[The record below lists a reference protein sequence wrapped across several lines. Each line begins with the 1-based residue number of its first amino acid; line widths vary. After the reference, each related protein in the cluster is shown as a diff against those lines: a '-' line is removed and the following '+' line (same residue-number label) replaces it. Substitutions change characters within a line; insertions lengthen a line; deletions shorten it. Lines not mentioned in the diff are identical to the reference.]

1 MILRLNTDIAAGV
14 FGLLFAALLWFP
26 SGNVGRFSIL
36 FPRAILVIT
45 VVVCIALV
53 IKGFFKPGERHVE
66 ITGSPRRLVI
76 VMVGLFAWWYA
87 IGELGFV
94 VTTAI
99 AFLALTWYLASV
111 EEHVTGLRIVK
122 WLPVIAALI
131 AVFYLT
137 FTHLLNV
144 RLPTGVFL

>member
-26 SGNVGRFSIL
+26 SGNIGRLSIL

-53 IKGFFKPGERHVE
+53 IKGVFKPGERHVE
-66 ITGSPRRLVI
+66 ITGNPRRLVI
-76 VMVGLFAWWYA
+76 VMAGLFAWWYA

-94 VTTAI
+94 VTTAV

-111 EEHVTGLRIVK
+111 EEHVTGLRVVK
-122 WLPVIAALI
+122 WLPAIAALI
-131 AVFYLT
+131 AVFYFT